1 MIILGLV
8 IIFWGALM
16 CADTLVWHS
25 MAASDYIGYSIYEAQ
40 IRMQA
45 YEIELT
51 ATIVF
56 VLAGAVFLMMGLIKR
71 GGIRRRRCPACGSAV
86 QKRQHFCGDCG
97 CVLGQN
103 VHSVI

>member
-8 IIFWGALM
+8 IIFWGILM
-16 CADTLVWHS
+16 CADTLAWHS

-45 YEIELT
+45 YGIEL
-51 ATIVF
+51 AAIAVF
-56 VLAGAVFLMMGLIKR
+56 VLAGVVFLVAGLVKR
-71 GGIRRRRCPACGSAV
+71 GGIRRRRCPTCGCTV
-86 QKRQHFCGDCG
+86 QKGQHFCGDCG
-97 CVLGQN
+97 CVLGQS